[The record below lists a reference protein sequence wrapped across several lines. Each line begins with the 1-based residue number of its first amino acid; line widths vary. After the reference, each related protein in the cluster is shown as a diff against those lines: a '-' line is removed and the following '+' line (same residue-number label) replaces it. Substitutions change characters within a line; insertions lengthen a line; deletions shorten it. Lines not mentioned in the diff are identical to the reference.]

1 MNSNVKSSIVQL
13 EADELKQLVT
23 EVKETVAT
31 DVDAKNQANT
41 QNFGVADL
49 WKIQRQMKPAL
60 RLKLTNRWGL

>member
-1 MNSNVKSSIVQL
+1 MNSNVKPSIVKI
-13 EADELKQLVT
+13 EAEELKQLVT

-31 DVDAKNQANT
+31 NVDVKDQDQT

-60 RLKLTNRWGL
+60 RLKLTNRWGM

>member
-1 MNSNVKSSIVQL
+1 MNSNVKTSIVQI
-13 EADELKQLVT
+13 EAEELKQLVT

-31 DVDAKNQANT
+31 DVDVKDQDQT

-60 RLKLTNRWGL
+60 RLKLTNRWGM

>member
-1 MNSNVKSSIVQL
+1 MNSNVKPSIVKI

-31 DVDAKNQANT
+31 NVDVKDQT

-60 RLKLTNRWGL
+60 RMKLTNRWGM

>member
-1 MNSNVKSSIVQL
+1 MNSNEKSSIVKI
-13 EADELKQLVT
+13 EAEELKQLVT

-31 DVDAKNQANT
+31 NVDVKNQT

-60 RLKLTNRWGL
+60 RLKLTNRWGM

>member
-1 MNSNVKSSIVQL
+1 MNSNVKPSIVKI

-31 DVDAKNQANT
+31 NVDVNNQT

-60 RLKLTNRWGL
+60 RLKLTNRWGM

>member
-1 MNSNVKSSIVQL
+1 MKSNVKSSIVKI
-13 EADELKQLVT
+13 EAEELKQLVT

-31 DVDAKNQANT
+31 NVDVKNQT

-60 RLKLTNRWGL
+60 RMKLTNRWGM

>member
-1 MNSNVKSSIVQL
+1 MNSNVKTSIVQI
-13 EADELKQLVT
+13 EAEELKQFVT

-31 DVDAKNQANT
+31 DVDVKDQGQT

-60 RLKLTNRWGL
+60 RLKLTNRWGM

>member
-1 MNSNVKSSIVQL
+1 MKSNVMPSIIQI
-13 EADELKQLVT
+13 EAEELKQLVT

-31 DVDAKNQANT
+31 GVDVKNEDLA

-60 RLKLTNRWGL
+60 RLKLTNRWGM

>member
-1 MNSNVKSSIVQL
+1 MNSNVKPSIVKI

-31 DVDAKNQANT
+31 NVDVKNQT

-60 RLKLTNRWGL
+60 RLKLTNRWGM